1 MSVKSIIPM
10 PNSLEWKDGEFKL
23 LESSEIITAAEFLV
37 EAEAFA
43 ASLRPAT
50 GFKIPVSLGS
60 KSTASNG
67 AIVFICEANS
77 DSAES
82 HTLEVS
88 PECVAITANSAAGAF
103 YATRSLLQLFPVD
116 IFRSAKIAD
125 SDWTVPSVLIKD
137 SPRFAWR
144 GMHFDS
150 ARYFMPKNFILK
162 FLDLMALHKLNVF
175 HWHLTEDQGWR
186 LEIKKYPKLTEVSAW
201 RKETVS
207 GHYNNHPRRFD
218 NTPHGGFYTHDD
230 VREIVAYAAARHITV
245 LPEIEMPGHTVAV
258 LAAYPELGCTGGPYE
273 VNPLWGVKDDV
284 FCAGDDK
291 VFEFLENV
299 LSEVMDL
306 FPSEYIHIGGDEC
319 PKKRWKECP
328 KCQERIKNEGLKD
341 EDELQSYFITKME
354 KFINSR
360 GRRIIGWDEILEG
373 GLAPNAAVMA
383 WRGVKG
389 GVKAAELD
397 HDVVFATNEYT
408 YFDYYQ
414 SEDKFKEP
422 VAIGGFLPLEKVYAH
437 EPIPEEIPKDKHH
450 LVLGA
455 QAQLWSEYIPTP
467 KHMEYMAFPRLCA
480 LSEIVWT
487 NAEKKDYEGFKE
499 RLEVFSKTLDV
510 LDVNYAKVSL
520 GKL

>member
-1 MSVKSIIPM
+1 MSVKSIIPL
-10 PNSLEWKDGEFKL
+10 PNSLEWQDGEFHL
-23 LESSEIITAAEFLV
+23 AESSKIVADAEFIA
-37 EAEAFA
+37 EAEALA
-43 ASLRPAT
+43 VTLRPAT
-50 GFKIPVSLGS
+50 GFRIPVVVGS
-60 KSTASNG
+60 PGDVSGGS
-67 AIVFICEANS
+67 IVLVRDEGL
-77 DSAES
+77 DSAEA

-88 PECVAITANSAAGAF
+88 PTQVAIGANSAAGAY
-103 YATRSLLQLFPVD
+103 YATRSLLQLFPAD

-125 SDWTVPSVLIKD
+125 SDWAVPCVLVKD
-137 SPRFAWR
+137 SPRFEWR

-150 ARYFMPKNFILK
+150 ARHFMPKLFILK

-186 LEIKKYPKLTEVSAW
+186 LEIEKYPKLTEISAW
-201 RKETVS
+201 RKETVV
-207 GHYNNHPRRFD
+207 GHHGNRPRRFD
-218 NTPHGGFYTHDD
+218 NTPHGGAYTHDD

-245 LPEIEMPGHTVAV
+245 VPEIEMPGHTSAV

-273 VNPLWGVKDDV
+273 VTPLWGIKDDV
-284 FCAGDDK
+284 FCAGNEK

-306 FPSEYIHIGGDEC
+306 FPSEFIHIGGDEC

-328 KCQERIKNEGLKD
+328 KCQDRIRTDGLQDEEG
-341 EDELQSYFITKME
+341 LQSYFITRME
-354 KFINSR
+354 KFINSH

-389 GVKAAELD
+389 GVRATELD
-397 HDVVFATNEYT
+397 HKVVFATNEYT

-414 SEDKFKEP
+414 SEDIHGEP
-422 VAIGGFLPLEKVYAH
+422 TAIGGFLPLEKVYGH
-437 EPIPEEIPKDKHH
+437 EPIPDEIPKEKHH

-467 KHMEYMAFPRLCA
+467 EHMEYMAFPRMCA
-480 LSEIVWT
+480 LSEVVWT
-487 NAEKKDYEGFKE
+487 DADKKDYDGFKQ
-499 RLEVFSKTLDV
+499 RMAAFLKTLDV
-510 LDVNYAKVSL
+510 LGVNYRS
-520 GKL
+520 